1 MLTNYGTYL
10 VRCWRDGG
18 EVTRV
23 EVLHVQSGERVL
35 MRSAEAALHWI
46 DRHGH
51 ETPSL
56 DPPPVV

>member
-1 MLTNYGTYL
+1 VL
-10 VRCWRDGG
+10 V
-18 EVTRV
+18 
-23 EVLHVQSGERVL
+23 
-35 MRSAEAALHWI
+35 RSAEAALHWI